1 MTAAAVPPNRIADG
15 GLQLERTSLA
25 WQRTAC
31 SIVILAAVGIRL
43 AAHLDSVWITVAAS
57 VVGVGAALAVL
68 VAIRQTMPDRRD
80 LALDDDSGLV
90 YLQATAAN
98 RGLLMSAA
106 VSAMGAIALLGVLT
120 VASTGR

>member
-1 MTAAAVPPNRIADG
+1 MTAAAVPPNRLADG

-57 VVGVGAALAVL
+57 VVGVGTALAVL
-68 VAIRQTMPDRRD
+68 VVIRQTMPGRRA
-80 LALDDDSGLV
+80 LALGGDSGLG
-90 YLQATAAN
+90 YLPASATS
-98 RGLLMSAA
+98 RGLLMSVA
-106 VSAMGAIALLGVLT
+106 VSAMGATALLGVLAM
-120 VASTGR
+120 ASTGR

>member
-1 MTAAAVPPNRIADG
+1 MPPNRLADG

-57 VVGVGAALAVL
+57 VVGVGTALAVL
-68 VAIRQTMPDRRD
+68 VVIRQTMPGRRA
-80 LALDDDSGLV
+80 LALGGDSGLG
-90 YLQATAAN
+90 YLPASATS
-98 RGLLMSAA
+98 RGLLMSVA
-106 VSAMGAIALLGVLT
+106 VSAMGATALLGVLAM
-120 VASTGR
+120 ASTGR